1 MWRSNAGFSLLE
13 VILSI
18 SLIAVLAGISLPI
31 YRGFQLNN
39 QLDVAA
45 DMIAETSRRA
55 QLLSQVGD
63 RNSAHGI
70 YIGSGELVMF
80 TGASYAGRQGEYDET
95 FALADQ
101 LELTGLSEIVFA
113 ELTGLP
119 NSAGTIEITALNN
132 ATRSLNVSALGVIEY

>member
-13 VILSI
+13 LILSI

-63 RNSAHGI
+63 RDSAHGI
-70 YIGSGELVMF
+70 HIGSGELVMF
-80 TGASYAGRQGEYDET
+80 TGDSYAARQGEYDET
-95 FALADQ
+95 FSLSEQ
-101 LELTGLSEIVFA
+101 LEFVGLSEVVFA
-113 ELTGLP
+113 EVTGLP
-119 NSAGTIEITALNN
+119 DVTGSINITALNN
-132 ATRSLNVSALGVIEY
+132 ATRSLQLSALGVIEY